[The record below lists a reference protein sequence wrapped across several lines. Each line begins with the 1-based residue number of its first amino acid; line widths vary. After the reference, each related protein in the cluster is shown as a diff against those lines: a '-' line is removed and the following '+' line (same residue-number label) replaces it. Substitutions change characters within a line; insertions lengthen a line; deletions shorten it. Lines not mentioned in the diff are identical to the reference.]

1 MVTTPA
7 VRDAARAHLG
17 CGTLAGAEL
26 EDSGGISS
34 AGSHWESRVFGPEL
48 MAASIGAAQNSP
60 ALSSLTL
67 ALFEDSGWYRPDY
80 AAAEPLAWGRG
91 AGCAFVESACI
102 DKASGAIL
110 PEGSSLFCT
119 TAAEAGC
126 TSDRKR
132 RGACA
137 RLQYA
142 SAITPAS
149 QRYFDDAAA
158 GGPAFFDYC
167 PVFAGSS
174 GAAASCADDSATTY
188 ALEWGSAHG
197 DASLCFT
204 STLLNTSY
212 VVVGSAHHAAPPPPR
227 MRRHAAAPRR
237 DRRLARRRVPARRRC
252 RRRHRRLRRRAR
264 LPSGRRGGARRAP
277 PTAPATAS
285 AAPPASARAM
295 RAGAAPRAT
304 CDRAPAAAR
313 ATASATAPPASAR
326 APAATPARHATST
339 RTAPPAPTRTARAAA
354 LATSTARR
362 ATRAASTS

>member
-1 MVTTPA
+1 MLYVTADADDGTDDADADVPLAWAVHCEVDQFGRPTAGQVHFHSQYFGLSIETLRSTALHEIVHALAFSSDLLPTFRNGLGDAWAPTTATADARGEEVTVVTTPA
-7 VRDAARAHLG
+7 VRDAARSHLG
-17 CGTLAGAEL
+17 CDTLAGAEL

-102 DKASGAIL
+102 DKASGAVL

-174 GAAASCADDSATTY
+174 GGAASCADA
-188 ALEWGSAHG
+188 
-197 DASLCFT
+197 
-204 STLLNTSY
+204 
-212 VVVGSAHHAAPPPPR
+212 
-227 MRRHAAAPRR
+227 
-237 DRRLARRRVPARRRC
+237 
-252 RRRHRRLRRRAR
+252 
-264 LPSGRRGGARRAP
+264 
-277 PTAPATAS
+277 
-285 AAPPASARAM
+285 
-295 RAGAAPRAT
+295 
-304 CDRAPAAAR
+304 
-313 ATASATAPPASAR
+313 
-326 APAATPARHATST
+326 
-339 RTAPPAPTRTARAAA
+339 
-354 LATSTARR
+354 
-362 ATRAASTS
+362 